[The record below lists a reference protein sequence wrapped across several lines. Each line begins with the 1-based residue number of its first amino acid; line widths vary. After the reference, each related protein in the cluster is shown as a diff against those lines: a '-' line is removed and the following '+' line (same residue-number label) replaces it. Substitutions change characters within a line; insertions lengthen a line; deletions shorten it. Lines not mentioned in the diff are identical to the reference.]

1 MERLHIADCAIV
13 KCSKELEDAVTM
25 ICEDVGSIGPVGTG
39 EDQSIGG
46 TINAVLGGI
55 QGVLDTKVINAVQYV
70 LLKHP
75 FADRIN
81 SLSGPPAVPGGLACF
96 RFLFWGSKKRGL
108 VPTKP
113 RKTACIL

>member
-1 MERLHIADCAIV
+1 MKITKWMLEQQPTGLQVSDCAMVQIADDIPKQWIVERLHIVDCAIV
-13 KCSKELEDAVTM
+13 KCSEALEDAVTM

-70 LLKHP
+70 L
-75 FADRIN
+75 
-81 SLSGPPAVPGGLACF
+81 
-96 RFLFWGSKKRGL
+96 
-108 VPTKP
+108 
-113 RKTACIL
+113 